1 MAGTTVA
8 GLPLDVAGFEG
19 RGLAVRPAGLWR
31 GAALVCDGAPVRRTG
46 AAFELKDNSG
56 APVAFRFGQVPFD
69 PIPKVIVRDE
79 VIELAP
85 PLAWYQ
91 YVWILLP
98 VALLVVGGL
107 LGGLA
112 GGAAAF
118 ANMQIMRQPGP
129 VWMKY
134 AITGLVSLAA
144 LVAWLLV
151 ATMATIALHRT

>member
-1 MAGTTVA
+1 MAGTTA
-8 GLPLDVAGFEG
+8 AEMPLDVAGFEG
-19 RGLAVRPAGLWR
+19 RGLSVRPAGLWR
-31 GAALVCDGAPVRRTG
+31 GAALVCDGAPVPRTG

-69 PIPKVIVRDE
+69 PVPKVIVRDE

-98 VALLVVGGL
+98 VLLVVRGGL

-129 VWMKY
+129 AWTRY
-134 AITGLVSLAA
+134 AVTGLVSLAA
-144 LVAWLLV
+144 FVAWLL
-151 ATMATIALHRT
+151 AALLAELAFHRA

>member
-1 MAGTTVA
+1 MGSNGTWPNRKA
-8 GLPLDVAGFEG
+8 
-19 RGLAVRPAGLWR
+19 
-31 GAALVCDGAPVRRTG
+31 TG

-56 APVAFRFGQVPFD
+56 APVAFRFGPVPYV
-69 PIPKVIVRDE
+69 PIPKEIVRDE

-151 ATMATIALHRT
+151 ATLATIALHRA